1 MPLPVVR
8 PSGSLN
14 PHLPSCAL
22 IFHHLPSAFPSSV
35 HLFTCPSPCRS
46 LAVCYGVK
54 SRKMTLTRLGIL
66 RGVSEQMH
74 SLELRL
80 PQLQGCHY
88 LLSQHPRGALPSDGC
103 TWAIAHFAAWP
114 PPSFLPPKWCDCNVI
129 MIPYRSAKYAL
140 DTHYCN
146 RIWLS
151 EKDPHKQ
158 LLINKKRQCKSK
170 ECCILFTNDVA
181 HFIADVKFSN

>member
-1 MPLPVVR
+1 M
-8 PSGSLN
+8 
-14 PHLPSCAL
+14 
-22 IFHHLPSAFPSSV
+22 
-35 HLFTCPSPCRS
+35 
-46 LAVCYGVK
+46 K
-54 SRKMTLTRLGIL
+54 LTRLGIL

-129 MIPYRSAKYAL
+129 VIPYRSAKYAL

-146 RIWLS
+146 RIRLS

-158 LLINKKRQCKSK
+158 LLINEKRQCKSR